1 MLSERDQD
9 RLNAIARELREDDR
23 RFCIAVEVGR
33 PRSPKEYRQR
43 WIRMLVVVVV
53 SAAVFI
59 TAVAAWIA
67 CRSSAGTPSSSQ
79 ITSAGT
85 GVANEPTRSA
95 GDPSFAM
102 SSSASAV
109 YRRIAGV
116 SSATIARPSLD
127 DVYLRHVG
135 RAYRASDQEVAA

>member
-53 SAAVFI
+53 SHPAE
-59 TAVAAWIA
+59 TVAARTAITLMRTTASILGAIA
-67 CRSSAGTPSSSQ
+67 
-79 ITSAGT
+79 ITSG
-85 GVANEPTRSA
+85 SA
-95 GDPSFAM
+95 A
-102 SSSASAV
+102 
-109 YRRIAGV
+109 
-116 SSATIARPSLD
+116 
-127 DVYLRHVG
+127 
-135 RAYRASDQEVAA
+135 

>member
-53 SAAVFI
+53 LAAVFI
-59 TAVAAWIA
+59 TAVAARNSVALVIA
-67 CRSSAGTPSSSQ
+67 IGFSTLGTVLVQLPSPDRPWRRH
-79 ITSAGT
+79 TLRPRT
-85 GVANEPTRSA
+85 LRLHRTR
-95 GDPSFAM
+95 
-102 SSSASAV
+102 
-109 YRRIAGV
+109 RR
-116 SSATIARPSLD
+116 
-127 DVYLRHVG
+127 
-135 RAYRASDQEVAA
+135 